1 MNSEVRIS
9 ATLLAL
15 LFGLGVHAA
24 PLEVTDASRAVAKKA
39 QSGKP
44 ATVESFG
51 LAGYGYHSS
60 EEEYVDLDTV
70 EPRLY
75 RLTRLVMDT
84 ARGK

>member
-1 MNSEVRIS
+1 LPCCS
-9 ATLLAL
+9 A
-15 LFGLGVHAA
+15 
-24 PLEVTDASRAVAKKA
+24 S
-39 QSGKP
+39 
-44 ATVESFG
+44 VESFG

-75 RLTRLVMDT
+75 LLTRLVMDT